1 MNKKL
6 FRRPALVFS
15 FTLLSVSRT
24 GANSKIELEIDATN
38 SIITT
43 ETPTPIEDET
53 YYPTYYPTFYEP
65 TYLPT
70 YYPTFYSE
78 APGSTPAPSQVVLTE
93 APVQAVV
100 VTEPPEETEPPV
112 QAVIVTE
119 PPKETET
126 GEERPPK
133 ETETVPGEERT
144 DSGREGGDTPVDT
157 PIELP
162 VAVVDPTE
170 PSVVVAEPTEPP
182 VEVVEPTEPHVE
194 ADPEEEDEEE
204 DSPGFLK
211 KMMCYLFG
219 WTGACE

>member
-119 PPKETET
+119 PPEETET
-126 GEERPPK
+126 GEER
-133 ETETVPGEERT
+133 T
-144 DSGREGGDTPVDT
+144 DSGH
-157 PIELP
+157 
-162 VAVVDPTE
+162 DPTE
-170 PSVVVAEPTEPP
+170 PSVV
-182 VEVVEPTEPHVE
+182 VVEPTEPHVE
-194 ADPEEEDEEE
+194 DVKPTEPPLVVVLGPEEE
-204 DSPGFLK
+204 DSPGFVK
-211 KMMCYLFG
+211 KMMCFLFG
-219 WTGACE
+219 WMGTC